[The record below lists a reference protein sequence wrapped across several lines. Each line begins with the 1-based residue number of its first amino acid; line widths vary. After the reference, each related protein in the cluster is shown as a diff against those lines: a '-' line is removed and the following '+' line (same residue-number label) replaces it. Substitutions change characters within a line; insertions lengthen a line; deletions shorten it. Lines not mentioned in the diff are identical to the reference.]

1 MCVGVSGRVR
11 GELLSAQRKITFVS
25 RRPGLRSL
33 LLLQLFSPGLTR
45 GPRGARAAAAAAAT
59 MSHPPPAN
67 DFDGLLSD
75 DEEEPVREEGK
86 HFFNK

>member
-1 MCVGVSGRVR
+1 
-11 GELLSAQRKITFVS
+11 
-25 RRPGLRSL
+25 
-33 LLLQLFSPGLTR
+33 
-45 GPRGARAAAAAAAT
+45 

-86 HFFNK
+86 HFFWRSAQFITVADTRPAAGPGHADHAP